1 MRGFSGLLA
10 SFLLSACGARSELE
24 LGAIRPQSA
33 GAGGIAGS
41 GSGADGSGGVGTG
54 GGGSAGTSA
63 GGSGGQMPEV
73 PRDCGEIISDLEDGT
88 GRICEG
94 NGRRGVWYAFNDSLS
109 TQWPTVTNP
118 GTPVLPALIQGGRA
132 ESARAM
138 HTFGDGFSDWGAGI
152 GFDLVYDGTTYSTY
166 DASAYDGVAFWA
178 KSEWGAATI
187 SVRISTTTTTL
198 AKYGGTCP
206 NEPCS
211 PLSTEL
217 GLNTEWTHYFIPFAR
232 LDTGGPVARSE
243 LTNVQFMTAEGRAFD
258 YWVDDVRFFVGAAAC
273 AAAASA
279 GCSGELV
286 FGDDDVAT
294 SLRYKL
300 GKTSGEPLYY
310 SDTCGVYSLQV
321 FVGAVESLAGIEC
334 LRDLRSLDIPQ
345 LGTADLS
352 PLGSLGSL
360 SRLKLG
366 SSVPLDLSV
375 LDGLPL
381 LTHLDVT
388 QVSEI
393 SILKGLPDLRA
404 FTATSSSIQDLTP
417 LEGHI
422 GLAELRLRGNQVTD
436 LTALSELL
444 TLTNL
449 DLTENPVTDVTPL
462 EGLQFRELWL
472 SQTNV
477 QDLAPIEHSFLSD
490 ATFYPPVELDCS
502 TQGPILE
509 QIRAAGVSV
518 VPVLCE

>member
-1 MRGFSGLLA
+1 
-10 SFLLSACGARSELE
+10 
-24 LGAIRPQSA
+24 
-33 GAGGIAGS
+33 
-41 GSGADGSGGVGTG
+41 
-54 GGGSAGTSA
+54 
-63 GGSGGQMPEV
+63 
-73 PRDCGEIISDLEDGT
+73 
-88 GRICEG
+88 
-94 NGRRGVWYAFNDSLS
+94 
-109 TQWPTVTNP
+109 
-118 GTPVLPALIQGGRA
+118 
-132 ESARAM
+132 
-138 HTFGDGFSDWGAGI
+138 
-152 GFDLVYDGTTYSTY
+152 
-166 DASAYDGVAFWA
+166 
-178 KSEWGAATI
+178 
-187 SVRISTTTTTL
+187 
-198 AKYGGTCP
+198 
-206 NEPCS
+206 
-211 PLSTEL
+211 
-217 GLNTEWTHYFIPFAR
+217 LNTEWTHYFIPFAR
-232 LDTGGPVARSE
+232 LDTGGPVDRSE

-273 AAAASA
+273 AAVPA

-352 PLGSLGSL
+352 PLGSLTSL

-375 LDGLPL
+375 LGGLSL

-393 SILKGLPDLRA
+393 AILKGLPDLRA
-404 FTATSSSIQDLTP
+404 FTATLSSIQDLTP

-422 GLAELRLRGNQVTD
+422 GLTELRLRGNQVTD

-444 TLTNL
+444 TLTHL